1 MATINPIL
9 DKVVVKVQ
17 KAQSA
22 AQGGIILAGSSSK
35 EQPLTAS
42 VIARGPGG
50 MIDGKEVKMYVN
62 EGDKVLI
69 PRHSGTPFSYKG
81 EDYII
86 IRQQDILAIIA

>member
-17 KAQSA
+17 KAQSSSR
-22 AQGGIILAGSSSK
+22 GGIILAGNSSK
-35 EQPLTAS
+35 EQPLAAT

-62 EGDKVLI
+62 KGDNVLI
-69 PRHSGTPFSYKG
+69 PKHGGIPFNFDG
-81 EDYII
+81 NEYII
-86 IRQQDILAIIA
+86 IRQADILAIIA